1 MFGKNFSP
9 EYLNMQIKDK
19 KGENNPMFGKK
30 KSQITIAKLQK
41 LIYVYEAG
49 TLNYIGAYSTVL
61 CSKEFKMGKYTL
73 TKYLKNGLPWPYG
86 KKKIFPRKKL

>member
-30 KSQITIAKLQK
+30 KSQITIATLQK

-49 TLNYIGAYSTVL
+49 TLNYIGAYPTVL
-61 CSKEFKMGKYTL
+61 CSKEFKMGKDTL
-73 TKYLKNGLPWPYG
+73 TKYVNTNKPFKG
-86 KKKIFPRKKL
+86 KLFSHVQLH